1 MKKNKKFIIA
11 IFILTLSYLTHAYA
25 QTDTGRPVVVL
36 LTPESIYAGSLDEEM
51 PRYHADSLEG
61 LFSNEEIGLFDNWF
75 ALEIAFQ
82 GIFYNGMNVRP
93 ENQMLILAIPPGNNR
108 DAWLKIVS
116 ILFDRFN
123 IPELYIHETQTWDTA
138 ITPELTPGEK
148 LYWISRD

>member
-1 MKKNKKFIIA
+1 MKKNTNLIIV
-11 IFILTLSYLTHAYA
+11 IFIFNLSYISHAYA
-25 QTDTGRPVVVL
+25 QIETGRPLVVL

-51 PRYHADSLEG
+51 PAYQTDSLEG

-75 ALEIAFQ
+75 ALEITFQ
-82 GIFYNGMNVRP
+82 GIFHNGMNVRP
-93 ENQMLILAIPPGNNR
+93 EDQMLILAIPPENNR